1 MILFYQ
7 AMKVLKQFG
16 IIPIDYATLHT
27 VFDHYKSPKDKIAGL
42 AKRGD
47 LIRLKKGV
55 YVVSPEI
62 NGQGLS
68 KGLIAN
74 HLYGP
79 SYVSLESALSH
90 YGMIPER
97 VHITRSVTT
106 GRAKELSTSLGL
118 FDYVSV
124 PDDYYSI
131 GVRMEIINEQYA
143 WMIATPEKALCDM
156 IVATRGL
163 RLQSVKAMSDYLLSD
178 LRIDFS
184 VLETYNTEIVKQCL
198 IAGRKKNELTQ
209 LLKFLMQ

>member
-1 MILFYQ
+1 MVLFYQ
-7 AMKVLKQFG
+7 VMKALRQFG
-16 IIPIDYATLHT
+16 IIPIDYATLHP

-47 LIRLKKGV
+47 LIRLKKGL

-62 NGQGLS
+62 NELELS
-68 KGLIAN
+68 KELIAN

-79 SYVSLESALSH
+79 SYISLESALSY

-97 VHITRSVTT
+97 VHVTRSVTY
-106 GRAKELSTSLGL
+106 GRAKQFSTPLGL

-124 PDDYYSI
+124 PADYYSI
-131 GVRMEIINEQYA
+131 GVRFEIIHEQYA
-143 WMIATPEKALCDM
+143 WMVATPEKALCDM
-156 IVATRGL
+156 ILATHGL
-163 RLQSVKAMSDYLLSD
+163 RLQSVKAISDYLLND

-198 IAGRKKNELTQ
+198 FAGRKKTELKQ
-209 LLKFLMQ
+209 LLKFLLQ